1 MVLAFLIF
9 LLFFAASVIG
19 QLGVGIAALKHEGNL
34 ENGIK
39 TKMNET
45 MFQYNVTSKFWDF
58 VQQNYQCCGV
68 LEYKV
73 NAIIEIEASIIFD
86 FRAYENS
93 NFIIDLLLI

>member
-1 MVLAFLIF
+1 MMIPFLIF
-9 LLFFAASVIG
+9 LLVIAASFIG
-19 QLGVGIAALKHEGNL
+19 QLGVGIAAFKHEGNL

-45 MFQYNVTSKFWDF
+45 MFQYNVTSKIWDF

-73 NAIIEIEASIIFD
+73 NAIIEIEA
-86 FRAYENS
+86 
-93 NFIIDLLLI
+93 